1 MCKDAA
7 KRQDQ
12 GLKTEMG
19 ARPGAKGNQEFQ
31 WRQEGVRTQGNPAG
45 SRLRG

>member
-19 ARPGAKGNQEFQ
+19 AG
-31 WRQEGVRTQGNPAG
+31 QGPREIRSSSG
-45 SRLRG
+45 DKRV